1 MFILPDCGQKP
12 YANVKIYK
20 ELQLTT
26 WWLITGLISYVLRVF
41 TVCYFQEYF
50 IKASMPAL
58 NNWPDCWH
66 TTMLFS
72 LFDFCAVRLAQKDCS
87 QLPLQ

>member
-1 MFILPDCGQKP
+1 MV
-12 YANVKIYK
+12 ANHRVDFVCVKSIHR
-20 ELQLTT
+20 LL
-26 WWLITGLISYVLRVF
+26 
-41 TVCYFQEYF
+41 FQEYF

-87 QLPLQ
+87 QLPLQWHIYSAFIWTKN